1 MENKS
6 LNDCSKNELIRIINS
21 LKKQKKFG
29 LVWEDKPEKV
39 ATECEQKLPVLKEA
53 DEKVI
58 NEADDSTP
66 TNIIIEG
73 DNYHALSALNYTHA
87 GKIDVIYIDPPY
99 NTGNKDF
106 AFNDKFVDKEDAF
119 FHSKWLSFMSKRLA
133 LAKSLLTEHGIIL
146 ISINDEEMATLKL
159 LCNQIFGE
167 ENYIENFIWV
177 KNSGGSLSKT
187 TLTRHEYILCFAKNK
202 QVVLND
208 AFFFMK
214 KPGYDDI
221 IALVDKC
228 KKRGTK
234 REIAEKE
241 IRQFYKAHNELK
253 GISLYDSIDED
264 FKVYRCLP
272 ITAPNN
278 NFYDVLH
285 PITGKPVKTP
295 PRGWSW
301 SKETMA
307 KKIKEGR
314 VVFGKDEN
322 YVPSQKLYLEEAK
335 FEHKRSTIDSDQAE
349 GNKSLAAIL
358 GVNNKFRN
366 SNPKPISLLKY
377 LLQNTDSN
385 AIILDFFA
393 GSGTTG
399 QAVSELNQEDGGNRQ
414 FILCTNNENQIA
426 EDVTYPRIKTVVT
439 GIREDGSKYSDGIPA
454 NVRYFKT
461 DFVEKDETLDKLRR
475 KLSPACEDMIRIR
488 EGAYEKIIDEDML
501 KVYKN
506 SRGLTAIIYDR
517 FELKEHLA
525 KIEEL
530 ETDEPIHLYVFSYT
544 KYDRLD
550 EIEKPLKHTYISQ
563 PIPEGVLEIYKRI
576 FNQKGGKR

>member
-6 LNDCSKNELIRIINS
+6 LNEYSKEELIKIINS

-39 ATECEQKLPVLKEA
+39 AIECEQKLPVLKEVE
-53 DEKVI
+53 EKTI
-58 NEADDSTP
+58 NGANSSAP

-73 DNYHALSALNYTHA
+73 DNYHALSVLNYTHA

-106 AFNDKFVDKEDAF
+106 AFNDKFVDKEDSF
-119 FHSKWLSFMSKRLA
+119 FHSKWLSFMSKRLL
-133 LAKSLLTEHGIIL
+133 LAKNLLTEHGIIL

-159 LCNQIFGE
+159 LCCQIFGE
-167 ENYIENFIWV
+167 ENFIENFVWV

-187 TLTRHEYILCFAKNK
+187 TLTRHEYVLCFAKNK

-208 AFFFMK
+208 DFFFMK

-221 IALVDKC
+221 MSLVEKA
-228 KKRGTK
+228 KNRGLK
-234 REIAEKE
+234 REVVEKE
-241 IRQFYKAHNELK
+241 IKRFYNSHSELK
-253 GISLYDSIDED
+253 GITLYDSIDED

-272 ITAPNN
+272 ITAPND

-285 PITGKPVKTP
+285 PKTGKPVKTP

-307 KKIKEGR
+307 EKIKEGR
-314 VVFGKDEN
+314 VIFGKDEN

-335 FEHKRSTIDSDQAE
+335 FEHKRSTINSDQAE
-349 GNKSLAAIL
+349 GNKTLATIL
-358 GVNNKFRN
+358 GANNKFRN

-385 AIILDFFA
+385 SIVLDFFA

-399 QAVSELNQEDGGNRQ
+399 QAVMELNQEDGGNRQ

-426 EDVTYPRIKTVVT
+426 EEVTYPRIKTVVT
-439 GIREDGSKYSDGIPA
+439 GTRPDKTKYSDGILA

-461 DFVEKDETLDKLRR
+461 DFVEKDDTLDKLRR

-488 EGAYEKIIDEDML
+488 EGAYEKLIDDGML

-506 SRGLTAIIYDR
+506 SRGLTAIVYDR
-517 FELKEHLA
+517 FELEEHLA

-530 ETDEPIHLYVFSYT
+530 ETDSPVNLYVFSYT
-544 KYDRLD
+544 KHDRLD
-550 EIEKPLKHTYISQ
+550 EIDKPLKHTYISQ